1 MRNACLL
8 PECKQQKVLS
18 AQKSDFEKNYSE
30 QGKNFL
36 GTSSFLFFSSAIAF
50 FLNHLV
56 SIIYHLSRT
65 L

>member
-30 QGKNFL
+30 QGKK
-36 GTSSFLFFSSAIAF
+36 FFRHKLIF
-50 FLNHLV
+50 IF
-56 SIIYHLSRT
+56 
-65 L
+65 